1 MKNLVYNGKTIEFF
15 HDDDEFLFWV
25 LVDGQ
30 YDEMLQTALNK
41 EMHSNLLNALE
52 DYDEDN
58 ADAMQLDDL
67 IEYYF
72 TNN

>member
-1 MKNLVYNGKTIEFF
+1 
-15 HDDDEFLFWV
+15 
-25 LVDGQ
+25 
-30 YDEMLQTALNK
+30 MLQTALNK